1 MAYRFHGRANVNP
14 NSPRAF
20 GRCDRCGFIYNHNKL
35 RFQFDFRGPQLQNL
49 RFLVCDRCYDTPQAQ
64 LKPIILT
71 QDPTPI
77 LNARPEDY
85 NYANTNDIA
94 GTEPTTTFQQT
105 GIPVDNS
112 IGITTEDGKNI
123 TEQPVGPPLGL
134 DPNAIM
140 PQIGS
145 VLFDQLLPVLS
156 ISSIGTD
163 IVTVTC
169 SKPHGLSDNSQVA
182 VTGVTNARVNG
193 FYSVKV
199 VSATV
204 FSYEILPYISAGQYN
219 TDTTRVAT
227 CSIGLPPNYLMV
239 PIIGIATGV
248 AGTPYQWVNN
258 QGQPVY
264 WENNSGTPILWSFSS

>member
-20 GRCDRCGFIYNHNKL
+20 ARCDRCGFIYNHNQL

-49 RFLVCDRCYDTPQAQ
+49 RFLVCSTCYDKPQAQ

-85 NYANTNDIA
+85 NYANTSDLA
-94 GTEPTTTFQQT
+94 ATEPTTTFQQT

-112 IGITTEDGKNI
+112 IGLLTENDDNL
-123 TEQPVGPPLGL
+123 TVQPVGPPLGL

-140 PQIGS
+140 PLIGT
-145 VLFDQLLPVLS
+145 VKFDVNIPVLS
-156 ISSIGTD
+156 ISSVGSTTI
-163 IVTVTC
+163 TVTC
-169 SKPHGLSDNSQVA
+169 KSPHGLVDKSQVA
-182 VTGVTNARVNG
+182 ITGTAINRISG
-193 FYSVKV
+193 FYSVNV

-204 FSYEILPYISAGQYN
+204 FTYEILPYISAGEYS
-219 TDTTRVAT
+219 TDTTVVAT
-227 CSIGLPPNYLMV
+227 CSVGLPPNYTKV

-258 QGQPVY
+258 SGQAVY
-264 WENNSGTPILWSFSS
+264 WEDNGGNIITWSFSQ